1 MRERNVERRLR
12 EAVRQRGGMALKFIS
27 PGMNGVPDRLVL
39 MPNGR
44 AAFVETKAPGK
55 KMRPLQIKRKAQL
68 ESLGFSVYCI
78 DDIKQIGGVLD
89 EIENEMRYVR

>member
-1 MRERNVERRLR
+1 MRERDIEQALR
-12 EAVRQRGGMALKFIS
+12 KTVRQRGGIALKFVS

-68 ESLGFSVYCI
+68 ESLGFLVYCV
-78 DDIKQIGGVLD
+78 DDIRQIGGVLD
-89 EIENEMRYVR
+89 EIEQR